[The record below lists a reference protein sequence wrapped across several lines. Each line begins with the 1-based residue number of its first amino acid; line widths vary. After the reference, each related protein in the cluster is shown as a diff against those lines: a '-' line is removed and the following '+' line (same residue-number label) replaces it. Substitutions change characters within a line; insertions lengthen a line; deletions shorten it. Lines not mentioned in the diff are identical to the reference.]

1 MLSVLYFLHSWKPT
15 YVILSK
21 HEEYLKSELEAL
33 QEATENERYLW
44 SCEMRFLAVVL
55 INLSTLIRKDSAVCI
70 KRLL

>member
-33 QEATENERYLW
+33 QEATENERYL
-44 SCEMRFLAVVL
+44 
-55 INLSTLIRKDSAVCI
+55 
-70 KRLL
+70 